1 MNRLLLFLI
10 LCIASTSFV
19 FGQQYIDTYNIH
31 GFGGGRYLTVD
42 SYYGVKRADYL
53 TIMLQSHKMRKEK
66 WKITATVT
74 SVTNNFPVEMLHF
87 NQISKSGSSNVSI
100 INNFNYP
107 LQLNNPVDLITFQS
121 SSQEGYQNLNFN
133 FEFQVMGGVYLK
145 DFPRYTKINFVVEYS
160 LYVENG
166 NSGTWEYVM
175 ALPDNGAHFDI
186 NIDPNSQVPVPDPVY
201 SLTVS
206 PEVLLEFNTISSY
219 MNGVTKTYTGGL
231 KVSSTANYVVKVRSL
246 STHFTSTTSPTRNL
260 PLDLVSLQLS
270 GGDGTKPLV
279 TITKDSQLILKSNT
293 TNGTVV
299 NYDMIYKAK
308 PIEDQNLFINQ
319 QETFSTQLMF
329 EMTPN

>member
-19 FGQQYIDTYNIH
+19 FGQQHINTYNIH

-53 TIMLQSHKMRKEK
+53 TIMLQSHKMKKEK

-219 MNGVTKTYTGGL
+219 MNGVEKTYEKGL
-231 KVSSTANYVVKVRSL
+231 KVSATGSYEVRVKSQ
-246 STHFTSTTSPTRNL
+246 SAQFTSTTTNRTL
-260 PLDLVSLQLS
+260 PLDIVSLQLT
-270 GGDGTKPLV
+270 GGNGIQQPVSLSTVNQLIIDGTS
-279 TITKDSQLILKSNT
+279 I
-293 TNGTVV
+293 NGKVV
-299 NYDMIYKAK
+299 EYNMIYKAK
-308 PIEDQNLFINQ
+308 PIEDRFLYISEEQ
-319 QETFSTQLMF
+319 TYSTNLMF
-329 EMTPN
+329 ELITK